1 MSPVRQIRQPR
12 REDAGLPAAAR
23 HGAGRSLHPMDK
35 KGPAIEVRGGDRIAL
50 SLQKSI
56 NRSNHS
62 QEKRFIADACPF
74 FDFLL
79 YDAGKAR
86 AARRI

>member
-35 KGPAIEVRGGDRIAL
+35 KGPAIEVRGRDRIAL
-50 SLQKSI
+50 SLQNIDQPVK
-56 NRSNHS
+56 
-62 QEKRFIADACPF
+62 PF
-74 FDFLL
+74 TK
-79 YDAGKAR
+79 KAFYCR
-86 AARRI
+86 CLSVF